1 MASSNQ
7 RNTEFVM
14 PAMDWMRDMT
24 EQNLNQTRMM
34 WEGFLTTARNSYE
47 GLDQQASETRSRL
60 LSLVQE
66 TLSNSFDLAHKIVHA
81 RGPQDLLQ
89 LESEFISRQAQLI
102 AEHSKE
108 LGQNAVRGAQE
119 AGRMASQGIPE
130 ASQRGAKAA

>member
-47 GLDQQASETRSRL
+47 GLDQQGSETRGRL

-66 TLSNSFDLAHKIVHA
+66 TLTNSFDFAHKIVRA
-81 RGPQDLLQ
+81 RSPQDLFQ

-108 LGQNAVRGAQE
+108 LGQNAMRGAQE
-119 AGRMASQGIPE
+119 AGRMASQGITE